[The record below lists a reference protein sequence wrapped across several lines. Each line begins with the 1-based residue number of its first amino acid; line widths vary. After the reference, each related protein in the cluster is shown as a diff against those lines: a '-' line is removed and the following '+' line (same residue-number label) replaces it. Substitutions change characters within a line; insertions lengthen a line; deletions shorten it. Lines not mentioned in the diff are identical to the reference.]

1 MRFAGRGSRHT
12 NDETLPLVS
21 YCANIYGVFSIN
33 LNYGRVI
40 KMIRILT
47 VSLVIASFLIAY
59 GSPEAVANSKSSSDL
74 LKEGLLGAGAGAVGG
89 AASGA
94 KGGDLWKGA
103 LAGAG
108 VNIVGGALL
117 DSMSGEKVSTT
128 QQVDRMDS
136 RSAYS
141 DGYQDGYSNGYKK
154 GYTDG
159 YKDGMKEA
167 YSER

>member
-1 MRFAGRGSRHT
+1 MKTGYVFV
-12 NDETLPLVS
+12 LFLVA
-21 YCANIYGVFSIN
+21 CFS
-33 LNYGRVI
+33 L
-40 KMIRILT
+40 
-47 VSLVIASFLIAY
+47 SFLAQAHA
-59 GSPEAVANSKSSSDL
+59 SEDDSRNL

-117 DSMSGEKVSTT
+117 DSLSGEKVDNVKD
-128 QQVDRMDS
+128 VDASDPRD
-136 RSAYS
+136 AFT
-141 DGYQDGYSNGYKK
+141 DGYQQGYANGYKA

-159 YKDGMKEA
+159 YKDGVKE
-167 YSER
+167 SSGKE